1 MGNNEEEIIHTQP
14 KKQVSL
20 LFFFFLFFPSFLSGC
35 FWVAQT
41 RRGKKKTKQPADETK
56 GEGEKTRPP
65 SGQDQSDRP
74 NGAQR
79 WNMAS
84 PSAESKSD
92 PESLQQQRRRRRQ
105 QRPSAVT
112 SNMIHSPALF
122 IAVCASMH
130 VWAYTC
136 VKQKKK
142 KEKWKRA

>member
-1 MGNNEEEIIHTQP
+1 M
-14 KKQVSL
+14 KQKERERKPV
-20 LFFFFLFFPSFLSGC
+20 
-35 FWVAQT
+35 
-41 RRGKKKTKQPADETK
+41 
-56 GEGEKTRPP
+56 PP
-65 SGQDQSDRP
+65 SGQDQSDGL

-84 PSAESKSD
+84 SSAESKSD
-92 PESLQQQRRRRRQ
+92 PESLQQQRRRRQ

-142 KEKWKRA
+142 KKSGKGPEKAAVSVGTAGSRRGD

>member
-1 MGNNEEEIIHTQP
+1 M
-14 KKQVSL
+14 
-20 LFFFFLFFPSFLSGC
+20 
-35 FWVAQT
+35 AQT

-65 SGQDQSDRP
+65 SGQDQSDRL

-84 PSAESKSD
+84 SSAESKSD
-92 PESLQQQRRRRRQ
+92 PESLQQRQRRRRQ

-142 KEKWKRA
+142 KKSGKGPEKAAVSVGTAGSRRGD